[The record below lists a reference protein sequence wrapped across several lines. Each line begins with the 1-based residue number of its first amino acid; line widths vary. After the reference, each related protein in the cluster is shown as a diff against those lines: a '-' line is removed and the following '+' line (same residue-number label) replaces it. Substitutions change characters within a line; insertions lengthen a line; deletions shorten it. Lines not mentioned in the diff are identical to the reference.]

1 MQDEKFEGRT
11 ITKAD
16 FVDQVYERIGF
27 SKREAADF
35 VEQVFDLMKAGML
48 SGDSV
53 KISGFGTFVVRKK
66 KPRKGRNPKTG
77 DPMILPGRYVATFR
91 PSHILRAAINGEA
104 VPEFMDEEEDATL

>member
-1 MQDEKFEGRT
+1 MKT

-16 FVDQVYERIGF
+16 FVDQVYDRIGF

-35 VEQVFDLMKAGML
+35 VEQVFEIMKQNML
-48 SGDSV
+48 SGESV

-77 DPMILPGRYVATFR
+77 EAMILPGRLVATFR

-104 VPEFMDEEEDATL
+104 LPEFIEDDAK